1 MQTIARANRVFPDK
15 INGLIVD
22 YVGVFRDLQKA
33 LAIYAPRPGDAE
45 RPIKSKEELVEML
58 KKAIADTTA
67 FCMERGVDL
76 DALLESKA
84 FKKVAMIED
93 AAKAIVLKDAKAFEG
108 TLDDSIEAILIN
120 DESKK
125 KYLQLA
131 DTVTRI
137 FRAIKPDP
145 LVAEFLQVCMLFAV
159 LAEKIRSLTRQAE
172 IAGVMQ
178 GVEEILDKSITTEGY
193 AIRTLGESP
202 IDLSKIDVEAL
213 KVKFEQGRKRIEI
226 EKLRGALNG
235 KLQKMVRFN
244 RTRMDFLEKFQ
255 KMIEEYNAGSLN
267 IEEFFNQ
274 LIKFAQGLNDEERR
288 GLAENLTEEELAI
301 FDLLT
306 KPDIKLTRKEEQE
319 VKKTARE
326 LLETLKKEKLVL
338 DWRKKQQTRADVKLS
353 IELILDR
360 LPRTFTPEIYTQKC
374 EAVYQHVYDSY
385 FGAERS
391 VYQADAMH

>member
-1 MQTIARANRVFPDK
+1 
-15 INGLIVD
+15 
-22 YVGVFRDLQKA
+22 
-33 LAIYAPRPGDAE
+33 
-45 RPIKSKEELVEML
+45 
-58 KKAIADTTA
+58 
-67 FCMERGVDL
+67 
-76 DALLESKA
+76 
-84 FKKVAMIED
+84 MIED